1 MQIVLKVLVGVMLI
15 ILALVALL
23 PKSEKSVLN
32 RDRPS
37 IPHTYYYYPKANFY
51 YDSTDGKYICWDS
64 SGSAWKK
71 SSELPLQ
78 QDDLGKRVRI
88 GQAPEPVWQENEH
101 HRLIYSVSLYSGP
114 KDFKIEKKT
123 AVKPAKSNDT
133 VNDEQVQKKSA
144 VKKFLERIF
153 PPKNKKDG

>member
-1 MQIVLKVLVGVMLI
+1 MQLVLKVLVGVMLI
-15 ILALVALL
+15 ILALVAFL
-23 PKSEKSVLN
+23 PKSEKSVLKH
-32 RDRPS
+32 DRPA

-71 SSELPLQ
+71 SNELPLQ

-88 GQAPEPVWQENEH
+88 GQVSEPVWQENEH

-123 AVKPAKSNDT
+123 AVKSAKSDDT
-133 VNDEQVQKKSA
+133 VNDEQGQKKSG

-153 PPKNKKDG
+153 PPKNKKDR